1 MCERVMRV
9 FRVWF
14 TTEVGLE
21 LFCDAEAK
29 NSEEARKKA
38 VREIKQKSPELGL
51 VYRFAWERC

>member
-1 MCERVMRV
+1 MRV